1 LHNCHIVNFD
11 KQTMAYD
18 DCEKLVAQHASM
30 RRVAFFGVVISTIAV
45 VASVITLPMVY
56 SYVQTLQ
63 SYMLNEIEFCKLRSR
78 DMWSEIV
85 TIQSTQPVS
94 RQRREWLFGQWL
106 NAASG
111 AQNYGTY
118 SQSGYSQPVHQENG
132 YGAAPPPQES
142 YVEEPA
148 PVALPTVTVIKECCT
163 CHQGPPGPPGSPGDD
178 GTDGLDG
185 LDGAPGKPGR
195 DGVVLPPEGP
205 VPEPC
210 QICMPGPI
218 GAPGAVGVK
227 GPPGPKGKPGAP
239 GLDGQPGMRGLV
251 GTEGPQG
258 LPGDCGPKGLKGDAG
273 KIYDVQGPPGE
284 PGPRGEDGP
293 KGLRGFPGPDGVP
306 GIKGPPGDQGELGL
320 PGQQGPTGPA
330 GPMGNE
336 GPRGPTG
343 SCEHCPVPR
352 TAPVSNEI
360 PEVPVLSPVSGRIYE
375 KRLIEKYI
383 AENGTDPV
391 NGEALT
397 VEQLIEIKTEPVFQP
412 RPPNASSIPGILR
425 MLQDEWDAVM
435 LHSFNLR
442 EQLLTSRQELSQCAY
457 NFDAACRVISR
468 LTKEVTASRE
478 ALATLKPHTTIT
490 SVKSGALGEDMETDE
505 SVEEIGIT
513 PEIMQK
519 LQDKAS
525 ILTKARK
532 QRGKTVSEEVL
543 KADDIRCYK
552 QKSMHIG
559 LHSATAPGITC
570 LDVFIPDPHYVV
582 TGGNDHS
589 VVTFNCATEDVTAV
603 LKGHK
608 KKVTKVLYHPVD
620 SNIVLSSSCDTTVR
634 VWSVGSQSTT
644 HVLRSHSSPVT
655 GISIHA
661 TGDYVLSISSD
672 EKWIFSD
679 IFTGQ
684 TICSVADS
692 EPPSQGR
699 ILMCLL
705 LLLLFKIIICFILG
719 MTACQFHPDGLIF
732 GVGNNAAAIKIWDMK
747 EQSNVANFP
756 GHVGAVRA
764 LSFSE
769 NGYYLASVA
778 DDSMIKLWD
787 LRKLK
792 NFKTIALD
800 DSFQPQDVCFDQS
813 GSYLAVAGT
822 EIKVFQSKQ
831 WVCLCDLTD
840 HSDIVTGVRFGKNAE
855 FLISSSFDRSIR
867 EYRPEQ

>member
-1 LHNCHIVNFD
+1 MSLLC
-11 KQTMAYD
+11 
-18 DCEKLVAQHASM
+18 
-30 RRVAFFGVVISTIAV
+30 TI
-45 VASVITLPMVY
+45 
-56 SYVQTLQ
+56 
-63 SYMLNEIEFCKLRSR
+63 
-78 DMWSEIV
+78 
-85 TIQSTQPVS
+85 
-94 RQRREWLFGQWL
+94 
-106 NAASG
+106 
-111 AQNYGTY
+111 
-118 SQSGYSQPVHQENG
+118 
-132 YGAAPPPQES
+132 
-142 YVEEPA
+142 
-148 PVALPTVTVIKECCT
+148 
-163 CHQGPPGPPGSPGDD
+163 
-178 GTDGLDG
+178 
-185 LDGAPGKPGR
+185 
-195 DGVVLPPEGP
+195 
-205 VPEPC
+205 
-210 QICMPGPI
+210 
-218 GAPGAVGVK
+218 
-227 GPPGPKGKPGAP
+227 
-239 GLDGQPGMRGLV
+239 
-251 GTEGPQG
+251 
-258 LPGDCGPKGLKGDAG
+258 
-273 KIYDVQGPPGE
+273 
-284 PGPRGEDGP
+284 
-293 KGLRGFPGPDGVP
+293 
-306 GIKGPPGDQGELGL
+306 
-320 PGQQGPTGPA
+320 
-330 GPMGNE
+330 
-336 GPRGPTG
+336 
-343 SCEHCPVPR
+343 
-352 TAPVSNEI
+352 SNEI

-391 NGEALT
+391 NGKALT
-397 VEQLIEIKTEPVFQP
+397 VEQLIEIKTEPVLQP

-442 EQLLTSRQELSQCAY
+442 EQLLTSRQELSQYAY
-457 NFDAACRVISR
+457 NYDAACRVISR
-468 LTKEVTASRE
+468 LTKEA
-478 ALATLKPHTTIT
+478 
-490 SVKSGALGEDMETDE
+490 GGEDMETDE
-505 SVEEIGIT
+505 SVEEVGIT

-532 QRGKTVSEEVL
+532 QRGKTISEEVL

-570 LDVFIPDPHYVV
+570 LDVFIPDPHLVV

-589 VVTFNCATEDVTAV
+589 VVTFNCAAEDVTAI

-692 EPPSQGR
+692 EPPSQG
-699 ILMCLL
+699 
-705 LLLLFKIIICFILG
+705 

-756 GHVGAVRA
+756 GHAGAVRA

-792 NFKTIALD
+792 NFKTITLD

-867 EYRPEQ
+867 EYHPEQ

>member
-1 LHNCHIVNFD
+1 MSLLC
-11 KQTMAYD
+11 
-18 DCEKLVAQHASM
+18 
-30 RRVAFFGVVISTIAV
+30 TI
-45 VASVITLPMVY
+45 
-56 SYVQTLQ
+56 
-63 SYMLNEIEFCKLRSR
+63 
-78 DMWSEIV
+78 
-85 TIQSTQPVS
+85 
-94 RQRREWLFGQWL
+94 
-106 NAASG
+106 
-111 AQNYGTY
+111 
-118 SQSGYSQPVHQENG
+118 
-132 YGAAPPPQES
+132 
-142 YVEEPA
+142 
-148 PVALPTVTVIKECCT
+148 
-163 CHQGPPGPPGSPGDD
+163 
-178 GTDGLDG
+178 
-185 LDGAPGKPGR
+185 
-195 DGVVLPPEGP
+195 
-205 VPEPC
+205 
-210 QICMPGPI
+210 
-218 GAPGAVGVK
+218 
-227 GPPGPKGKPGAP
+227 
-239 GLDGQPGMRGLV
+239 
-251 GTEGPQG
+251 
-258 LPGDCGPKGLKGDAG
+258 
-273 KIYDVQGPPGE
+273 
-284 PGPRGEDGP
+284 
-293 KGLRGFPGPDGVP
+293 
-306 GIKGPPGDQGELGL
+306 
-320 PGQQGPTGPA
+320 
-330 GPMGNE
+330 
-336 GPRGPTG
+336 
-343 SCEHCPVPR
+343 
-352 TAPVSNEI
+352 SNEI

-391 NGEALT
+391 NGKALT
-397 VEQLIEIKTEPVFQP
+397 VEQLIEIKTEPVLQP

-442 EQLLTSRQELSQCAY
+442 EQLLTSRQELSQYAY
-457 NFDAACRVISR
+457 NYDAACRVISR

-490 SVKSGALGEDMETDE
+490 SVKSAGGEDMETDE
-505 SVEEIGIT
+505 SVEEVGIT

-532 QRGKTVSEEVL
+532 QRGKTISEEVL

-570 LDVFIPDPHYVV
+570 LDVFIPDPHLVV

-589 VVTFNCATEDVTAV
+589 VVTFNCAAEDVTAI

-692 EPPSQGR
+692 EPPSQG
-699 ILMCLL
+699 
-705 LLLLFKIIICFILG
+705 

-756 GHVGAVRA
+756 GHAGAVRA

-792 NFKTIALD
+792 NFKTITLD

-867 EYRPEQ
+867 EYHPEQ